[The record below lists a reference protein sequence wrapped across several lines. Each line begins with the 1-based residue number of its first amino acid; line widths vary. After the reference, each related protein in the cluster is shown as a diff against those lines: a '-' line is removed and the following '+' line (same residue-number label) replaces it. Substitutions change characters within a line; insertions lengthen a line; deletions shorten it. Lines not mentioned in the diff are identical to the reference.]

1 MKYSYDIEREVIIK
15 CLEAMSFTTR
25 HLEQDYKVAI
35 SETSQNGIYQAT
47 WARRSNMLKDLFD
60 NSVVWK
66 VLHIKRGIWQF
77 DPILNI
83 ETGELIAFFSKN
95 NFRTIRNR
103 YFKKGTSTHYSL
115 SLLLKNEGLYPEQEV
130 EQLSLFDADSS
141 EVKRREADLVRMLGE
156 YCEHVTRIR
165 FLIVDYVGQEAVSAS
180 LEDYTPQFLSVS
192 SVDISH
198 LLPSSAGI
206 IRTEAIRDEQVNDLV
221 DEPQLVTLKPIVKGI
236 L

>member
-1 MKYSYDIEREVIIK
+1 MIKSSAFEKEAIVK
-15 CLEAMSFTTR
+15 CLDVMSFTTR
-25 HLEQDYKVAI
+25 NIETDFKGAI
-35 SETSQNGIYQAT
+35 SETSQNGIYQAV
-47 WARRSNMLKDLFD
+47 WARRADMLQGLFEN
-60 NSVVWK
+60 NSIWK

-103 YFKKGTSTHYSL
+103 YFKNGTSTHYTL

-141 EVKRREADLVRMLGE
+141 EVKRKEADLVRMLGE
-156 YCEHVTRIR
+156 YCEHVTKIR

-180 LEDYTPQFLSVS
+180 LEDYTPQFLSVG

-206 IRTEAIRDEQVNDLV
+206 IRTEVQRDEQVNDLV
-221 DEPQLVTLKPIVKGI
+221 DEPQLVTLKPIVKGT